1 MYSRS
6 FINNEG
12 DFLPDGYSG
21 TLLSG
26 DLHTEEDASLNAS
39 EPVSATPKRKEP
51 PSLFPDLFGLFG
63 RGKGSFGIQLGK
75 EEILIIAAALFLF
88 FSEWADRECAILLII
103 FLFIN

>member
-6 FINNEG
+6 FINDEG
-12 DFLPDGYSG
+12 AFIPDGYGG

-26 DLHTEEDASLNAS
+26 DLHTEEAVGENAS
-39 EPVSATPKRKEP
+39 EPVSATPKGKDT

-63 RGKGSFGIQLGK
+63 RGRGPLGIQLGK